1 MEEFIQKNIQRY
13 RYRKREKYRKK
24 IRYRKREK
32 SAEGICLQLVR
43 DTAEERNTG
52 TQKQNWRKR
61 ESKEKEAKSENLKRR
76 RKVPSIEKAKWI
88 AADLNFFT
96 NKTNQSQGFHY
107 RPRLANHKAER
118 NNHSRSHSCWCPV
131 SSPPIAIFDTAPE
144 PVNI

>member
-32 SAEGICLQLVR
+32 LAEGICLQLVR

-52 TQKQNWRKR
+52 TQKQNQRKR

-76 RKVPSIEKAKWI
+76 RKVPSIEKAK
-88 AADLNFFT
+88 
-96 NKTNQSQGFHY
+96 
-107 RPRLANHKAER
+107 
-118 NNHSRSHSCWCPV
+118 
-131 SSPPIAIFDTAPE
+131 
-144 PVNI
+144 